1 MTRALEPV
9 RGGDDLGQPGQGH
22 RPGPKADGARALSGR
37 GLVLLVVVL
46 PTLLAALYFG
56 LVASDRYVSE
66 SRFLV
71 RSASSPTPGGLASFL
86 RTVGFARADDDAFAV
101 QSYILSRDALRDLSA
116 SLPMRAM
123 LDRDGTDVLSRC
135 SRPWADE
142 SFEQLYRCYLSRVR
156 VTREDETGISRLVV
170 DLFDPDDS
178 LRVSQTLL
186 RLGETLA
193 NGMNARAEADALA
206 HATGLLAEAEARV
219 VEAQGELTA
228 FRNRELLID
237 IEGRSEETNSVIAAL
252 AGELAETRAL
262 IDQQQRLSPGSPQTA
277 ALRVRAEV
285 LEAQIR
291 EQRLGLTGGEDA
303 LADRMSAYETLV
315 LRRTLA
321 DEALGLASAA
331 IDRARQEARRQRIYL
346 ETVVAPN
353 RADRPIRPER
363 LRAVATVLL
372 CSLFLCGLLWL
383 FVVGGREHLNRAG

>member
-1 MTRALEPV
+1 MSALEPLRPDGRV
-9 RGGDDLGQPGQGH
+9 GTARPATQGH
-22 RPGPKADGARALSGR
+22 DAAPRWTRAISGR

-46 PTLLAALYFG
+46 PTLLAAVYFG

-71 RSASSPTPGGLASFL
+71 RSASSPAAGGLAAFL
-86 RTVGFARADDDAFAV
+86 RTVGLARADDDAFAV
-101 QSYILSRDALRDLSA
+101 QSYILSRDALSDLSER
-116 SLPMRAM
+116 LPMRAM
-123 LDRDGTDVLSRC
+123 LDGEGTDVLSRC
-135 SRPWADE
+135 AQPFADE
-142 SFEQLYRCYLSRVR
+142 SFERLYRCYLSRVR

-178 LRVSQTLL
+178 LRVSQALL
-186 RLGETLA
+186 ALGEDLA

-219 VEAQGELTA
+219 VETQAQLTA

-237 IEGRSEETNSVIAAL
+237 IEGRSQETSGVIAAL
-252 AGELAETRAL
+252 AGELAQTRAL
-262 IDQQQRLSPGSPQTA
+262 VDQQERLSPGSPQTA
-277 ALRVRAEV
+277 SLRVRAEV

-291 EQRLGLTGGEDA
+291 EQRLGLAGGDGA
-303 LADRMSAYETLV
+303 LADRIGAYETLV
-315 LRRTLA
+315 LQRTLA

-331 IDRARQEARRQRIYL
+331 IDRARQEARRQRIYV

-363 LRAVATVLL
+363 LRAVTSVFIS
-372 CSLFLCGLLWL
+372 SLFLCGLLWL